1 MQYGCM
7 VERSYWVTSEQRTW
21 GLKRFHDKELILTN
35 GKKCLFA
42 MPKFL
47 RYSGTSILG
56 PPRQRTSF
64 QFDLQHS
71 HFDLTIAR
79 WKRNFKKRRGRRK
92 ICEKVCAFER
102 KKQASHLSWCKMHL
116 DVWKSRSSHSHSYEK
131 DLHWEKN
138 PFIHGKNT
146 IMIWRKVF

>member
-1 MQYGCM
+1 MPF
-7 VERSYWVTSEQRTW
+7 S
-21 GLKRFHDKELILTN
+21 
-35 GKKCLFA
+35 

-56 PPRQRTSF
+56 PQRPRTSF

-71 HFDLTIAR
+71 NFDLTIAR

-116 DVWKSRSSHSHSYEK
+116 DVWKSRSSHSHSNEK

-146 IMIWRKVF
+146 IMIWRKVFKKKASGKINAFFFFNKNCLNLLRYPVSFSCISLR